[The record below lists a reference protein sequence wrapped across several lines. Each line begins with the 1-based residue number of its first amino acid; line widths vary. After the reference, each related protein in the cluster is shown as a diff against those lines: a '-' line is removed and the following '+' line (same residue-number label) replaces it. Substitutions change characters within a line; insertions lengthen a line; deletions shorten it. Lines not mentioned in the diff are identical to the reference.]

1 MLRVP
6 VEGLRRVGKDL
17 RWSVRMLSRHRR
29 FAVLA
34 TLPLILGVGVNTAI
48 FTIFNAS
55 VLRPLAVPEPDRVV
69 RLYEDSSDAARR
81 KMFSFREYADYRDRN
96 TVFSDLAGY
105 ADAGLLL
112 RGPDLSARAPGAM
125 VSDAVGGAYVSGNY
139 FRLLSGRLAMGR
151 WLAVEPGD
159 EDLHSAVISDRLWK
173 RRFASA
179 PEVLGQLVEL
189 NGVQVAIVGVTA
201 PEFIGAEPSPPDVF
215 LSLGAAVLMERRPA
229 WLTDEATPGLRL
241 IGRLRPAATVE
252 QAEAVMSVLAQ
263 QRATAAAPPRTS
275 VRIAAVRASFLT
287 MEPEILAGTGVILF
301 VTGLVLFTACAN
313 VATLLLVR
321 ASVRGREIAIRLAIG
336 ASRTDLVR
344 MLLTESLTVA
354 VASSAIAL
362 LLSTWTLKVLIATAI
377 DARTLPESFAL
388 NMTPDFRV
396 LSYTSLVAVVTA
408 VVCGLAPALRASRRD
423 LVPAL
428 NDNGAAMGSA
438 GNSRWMNV
446 LVAGQIAV
454 SFMLLAGC
462 GLLIRSEWKSH
473 RADVG
478 FETEHTADLYL
489 DLAAAGYDEARA
501 LDAVTSL
508 RDRARNAPGVAGVTL
523 AARPPL
529 SNSFLAQVSTDA
541 AAQPVLAGYNLVDS
555 DFLPTLRIPILR
567 GHNVAAQVGADVPE
581 VVISESLA
589 NALWP
594 SADPLGRRVDLRLVS
609 SPSLARRS
617 PVKMAVIVGG
627 VARDTQRAKLLLD
640 ATPYYI
646 YMPLTGGWTPL
657 QTAVVI
663 RTSGQGETATA
674 ILNAES
680 RALNISTPI
689 ASRRLSDVLRERRR
703 PVAIAAVLAAVF
715 GALALLIAVVG
726 EYGLVS
732 YSVSQ
737 RTREI
742 GVRVALGAQPRT
754 VVGFVLRQGALVI
767 GTGVATG
774 CLISGVAGVALA
786 KFLFQVSPFDLITYA
801 VVAGVFLITGL
812 LAVAAPTY
820 KAVAIDPV
828 LALRQRT

>member
-1 MLRVP
+1 
-6 VEGLRRVGKDL
+6 
-17 RWSVRMLSRHRR
+17 
-29 FAVLA
+29 
-34 TLPLILGVGVNTAI
+34 
-48 FTIFNAS
+48 
-55 VLRPLAVPEPDRVV
+55 
-69 RLYEDSSDAARR
+69 
-81 KMFSFREYADYRDRN
+81 
-96 TVFSDLAGY
+96 
-105 ADAGLLL
+105 
-112 RGPDLSARAPGAM
+112 
-125 VSDAVGGAYVSGNY
+125 
-139 FRLLSGRLAMGR
+139 
-151 WLAVEPGD
+151 
-159 EDLHSAVISDRLWK
+159 
-173 RRFASA
+173 
-179 PEVLGQLVEL
+179 
-189 NGVQVAIVGVTA
+189 
-201 PEFIGAEPSPPDVF
+201 
-215 LSLGAAVLMERRPA
+215 
-229 WLTDEATPGLRL
+229 
-241 IGRLRPAATVE
+241 
-252 QAEAVMSVLAQ
+252 MSVLAH
-263 QRATAAAPPRTS
+263 QRATAATPPRTS

-344 MLLTESLTVA
+344 MLLTESLMVA

-377 DARTLPESFAL
+377 DAGTLPESFAL

-428 NDNGAAMGSA
+428 NDNGAAMGPA

-589 NALWP
+589 NALSP

-617 PVKMAVIVGG
+617 PVKMAVIVVG

-646 YMPLTGGWTPL
+646 YMPLTGWMD
-657 QTAVVI
+657 A
-663 RTSGQGETATA
+663 
-674 ILNAES
+674 
-680 RALNISTPI
+680 
-689 ASRRLSDVLRERRR
+689 ASDRRR
-703 PVAIAAVLAAVF
+703 HSHLGTGRDRHRDSERGVACVEHLDAHRATTALRRAQGAAAPRRHRC
-715 GALALLIAVVG
+715 GARGRVRRAGATHRRG
-726 EYGLVS
+726 GGYGLVS

-742 GVRVALGAQPRT
+742 GVRVALGAQPRA

-767 GTGVATG
+767 GTGVAAG
-774 CLISGVAGVALA
+774 CLILGVAGVALA

>member
-1 MLRVP
+1 MLRNP
-6 VEGLRRVGKDL
+6 VEDLRRIGNDL

-34 TLPLILGVGVNTAI
+34 ALPLILGVGVNTAI

-55 VLRPLAVPEPDRVV
+55 VLRSLAVPEPDRVV
-69 RLYEDSSDAARR
+69 RLYEDSRDAARR

-96 TVFSDLAGY
+96 SVFSDLAGY

-112 RGPDLSARAPGAM
+112 RTPDLSAGAPGAT

-159 EDLHSAVISDRLWK
+159 DDPHSAVISDRLWK

-179 PEVLGQLVEL
+179 PEVLGQIVEL
-189 NGVQVAIVGVTA
+189 NGVPVAIVGVTA
-201 PEFIGAEPSPPDVF
+201 PEFIGAEPTPPDVF
-215 LSLGAAVLMERRPA
+215 LSLGAAALLERRAA
-229 WLTDEATPGLRL
+229 WLTDEGSPGLRL
-241 IGRLRPAATVE
+241 IGRLRPGATAQQAA
-252 QAEAVMSVLAQ
+252 AVMSVLAQ
-263 QRATAAAPPRTS
+263 QRATAADPTRTS

-301 VTGLVLFTACAN
+301 VTGLVLCTACAN

-321 ASVRGREIAIRLAIG
+321 ASVRGKEIAIRLAIG

-344 MLLTESLTVA
+344 MLLTESLMVA
-354 VASSAIAL
+354 FASSAIAL
-362 LLSTWTLKVLIATAI
+362 LLSTWTLKVLIANAI

-388 NMTPDFRV
+388 DMTPDLRV

-408 VVCGLAPALRASRRD
+408 VVCGLVPALRASRRD

-428 NDNGAAMGSA
+428 DDNGAAMGPV

-462 GLLIRSEWKSH
+462 GLLIRSEWKSQ

-489 DLAAAGYDEARA
+489 DLATAGYDQARA
-501 LDAVTSL
+501 LDAVTRL

-541 AAQPVLAGYNLVDS
+541 AAQPVLAGYNLVDV
-555 DFLPTLRIPILR
+555 DFLSTLRIPILR
-567 GHNVAAQVGADVPE
+567 GHNVAAQVGADVPD

-589 NALWP
+589 KALWP
-594 SADPLGRRVDLRLVS
+594 SADPLGCRLDLQLVS
-609 SPSLARRS
+609 SPSLSRPG
-617 PVKMAVIVGG
+617 PVTMAVIVGG

-646 YMPLTGGWTPL
+646 YMPLTAGWTPL

-663 RTSGQGETATA
+663 RTVGQGETAAA
-674 ILNAES
+674 ILKAQS
-680 RALNISTPI
+680 RWLNISTP
-689 ASRRLSDVLRERRR
+689 APRRLSDVLRERRR

-742 GVRVALGAQPRT
+742 GVRVALGAQRRT

-767 GTGVATG
+767 GAGVAAG
-774 CLISGVAGVALA
+774 CLISGIAGVALA

-801 VVAGVFLITGL
+801 VVASVFLITGL
-812 LAVAAPTY
+812 LAVAAPAC